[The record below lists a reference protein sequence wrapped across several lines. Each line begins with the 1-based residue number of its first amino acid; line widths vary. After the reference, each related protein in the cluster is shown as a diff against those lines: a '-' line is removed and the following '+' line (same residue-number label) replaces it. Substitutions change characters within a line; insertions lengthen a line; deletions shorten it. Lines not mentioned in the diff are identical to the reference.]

1 MGAPH
6 PTLASV
12 IMSRQACKCMTAAAT
27 RNLLRVDAARV
38 NKAVAARKDAAAS
51 MRTAQGPARLLPV
64 PEHRSSCGVAHLP
77 EQRKSGVG
85 ALEGLWVDMTR
96 LLHHP
101 RSRTQAASSTLN
113 HGFFP
118 NLQILRHG
126 IVSCFILV
134 MFVCCFILFSS
145 LRHGIVSCFILDV
158 FFAQYVCCFILF
170 SPLQLV

>member
-1 MGAPH
+1 MRPRRCGRPRGQLGCCPFRSIGAH
-6 PTLASV
+6 AGWR
-12 IMSRQACKCMTAAAT
+12 ICRSRG
-27 RNLLRVDAARV
+27 
-38 NKAVAARKDAAAS
+38 S
-51 MRTAQGPARLLPV
+51 P
-64 PEHRSSCGVAHLP
+64 
-77 EQRKSGVG
+77 
-85 ALEGLWVDMTR
+85 ALEGLWVDMAR

-134 MFVCCFILFSS
+134 MYVCCFILFSS